1 MHHKRIVVAIDGPAG
16 AGKSTVARTVA
27 ARLGFVY
34 VDSGAMYRA
43 VALWAMRAGILEQ
56 DILKLEQLAR
66 ESHISFVPGN
76 PQRVKLNGDDVTE
89 AIRTPEVS
97 AFASK
102 VSAIPGVRRAL
113 VDLQRT
119 LALDTSVV
127 MEGRDIGSVVFP
139 DAEVKIFLDAP
150 PSVRVGRR
158 AQELTERGASVD
170 QAQTQRELAERDH
183 RDRTRS
189 EAPLVQAPD
198 AVYIDSGGLGVEDV
212 AEAVLKVIRDR
223 TTNGKEYSR

>member
-1 MHHKRIVVAIDGPAG
+1 MNHKRIVVAIDGPAG

-66 ESHISFVPGN
+66 ESHISFVPGD

-102 VSAIPGVRRAL
+102 V
-113 VDLQRT
+113 
-119 LALDTSVV
+119 
-127 MEGRDIGSVVFP
+127 
-139 DAEVKIFLDAP
+139 
-150 PSVRVGRR
+150 
-158 AQELTERGASVD
+158 
-170 QAQTQRELAERDH
+170 
-183 RDRTRS
+183 
-189 EAPLVQAPD
+189 
-198 AVYIDSGGLGVEDV
+198 
-212 AEAVLKVIRDR
+212 
-223 TTNGKEYSR
+223 